1 MKTINKLFA
10 LLFLIPALANAE
22 VPSGYYKDAESKNKA
37 ALLAALC
44 DIVGPHTHL
53 TYKEVWSA
61 YYDTDI
67 KPGTSNKIW
76 DMYSSTTNFTVGSD
90 QCGGN
95 YKREGDCYNREHS
108 MPKSWFNDAY
118 PMYSDLFHLYP
129 TDGYVNNRRDNFPFG
144 ETDRPTYTSNN
155 GFSKVG
161 PCSFPGY
168 SGTVFEPDDEY
179 KGDFARTYFY
189 MAACYNDK
197 IASWNSDM
205 LAGNKYPAYTTWA
218 VNLLMKWNEQ
228 DPVSQKEIDRNEAVY
243 SYQHNRNPF
252 IDHPELADYIWGDKQ
267 NEGWVPG
274 GVVEP
279 QIISPYDGDTYDLGV
294 TSIGKSVEQKINVK
308 AQGLTKSLSVSVSG
322 TGFWVSTNSISAN
335 SANSANGE
343 TITVRYTSQTAT
355 EATGT
360 LTIKSDEAQS
370 VVTLKAQA
378 VDGIP
383 ALSATNIGTDRFTA
397 NWVDIDQ
404 DGSNYTL
411 SVFLA
416 DGATALPGYPKQVA
430 AAAQKYEVTGL
441 DYSATYKYS
450 LTNSSGQ
457 KSNVVTVTTAAPNRE
472 ISFELPESGLVF
484 SSQPN
489 VASAPLSVTI
499 YSEYIEENEIE
510 VSVTGAFE
518 ISEDKSNWNS
528 ALYIPTKDTEDFGA
542 RIYVRMKA
550 QPAGSYSGTLS
561 ASTPTVAG
569 TDADITGTVAAPV
582 TFFEDFEA
590 PATELNGYGGGP
602 YEGNA
607 CQWELTN
614 AGIYNNDSKDNKNGK
629 QSVRVRTDKSTKGTL
644 EMLESKQDGAGVVT
658 FLAAPYGSDEAAT
671 VVLYQSVSNGPWE
684 KVEEFDIPKGD
695 LEEYTAIVNVSGPV
709 KFKFEQTAGNRLN
722 IDDVTITA
730 YTMSSVNAIES
741 SDWDAYCTA
750 GQLHIETAVPSVIH
764 VYSID
769 ARQVY
774 GENVAGSTS
783 ISLPTGYYIVVN
795 GNDSRNVIVK

>member
-10 LLFLIPALANAE
+10 LLFLLPALANAE
-22 VPSGYYKDAESKNKA
+22 APSGYYKDAEGKNKA

-44 DIVGPHTHL
+44 DIVGPHTDVGYDGL
-53 TYKEVWSA
+53 WEVYKKSDVH
-61 YYDTDI
+61 
-67 KPGTSNKIW
+67 PGTNKVW
-76 DMYSSTTNFTVGSD
+76 DMYSTATFIVGQK
-90 QCGGN
+90 QCGN
-95 YKREGDCYNREHS
+95 YKNVGDCYNREHS
-108 MPKSWFNDAY
+108 MPKSWFDKRSPMKSDA
-118 PMYSDLFHLYP
+118 FHIYP
-129 TDGYVNNRRDNFPFG
+129 TDGKVNGQRSNYPYG
-144 ETDRPTYTSNN
+144 ECANGTSLSN
-155 GFSKVG
+155 GSIKG
-161 PCSFPGY
+161 LGKLGKSTFPGY

-252 IDHPELADYIWGDKQ
+252 IDHPELADYIWGDKK

-279 QIISPYDGDTYDLGV
+279 QIISPYDGETYDLGI
-294 TSIGKSVEQKINVK
+294 TAIGKSVEHGITVK

-355 EATGT
+355 AATGT

-416 DGATALPGYPKQVA
+416 DGITALPGYPKQVA
-430 AAAQKYEVTGL
+430 AATQKYEVTGL
-441 DYSATYKYS
+441 DYSASYKYS

-489 VASAPLSVTI
+489 VASAPLSATI
-499 YSEYIEENEIE
+499 YSEYVEEDEIE

-590 PATELNGYGGGP
+590 PATKLSGYGGGP

-629 QSVRVRTDKSTKGTL
+629 QSVRVRTDNSTKGTL

-722 IDDVTITA
+722 IDDVKITS
-730 YTMSSVNAIES
+730 YTMSSVNAIEQPE
-741 SDWDAYCTA
+741 WDAYCAA
-750 GQLHIETAVPSVIH
+750 GQLRVETSVPSTIY

-774 GENVAGSTS
+774 GSTVAGSAS
-783 ISLPTGYYIVVN
+783 IPLTAGYYIVVN

>member
-22 VPSGYYKDAESKNKA
+22 APSGYYKDAEGKNKA

-44 DIVGPHTHL
+44 DIVGPHTDVGYDGL
-53 TYKEVWSA
+53 WEVYKKSDVH
-61 YYDTDI
+61 
-67 KPGTSNKIW
+67 PGTNKVW
-76 DMYSSTTNFTVGSD
+76 DMYSTATFIVGQK
-90 QCGGN
+90 QCGN
-95 YKREGDCYNREHS
+95 YKNVGDCYNREHS
-108 MPKSWFNDAY
+108 MPKSWFDERSPMKSDA
-118 PMYSDLFHLYP
+118 FHIYP
-129 TDGYVNNRRDNFPFG
+129 TDGKVNGQRSNYPYG
-144 ETDRPTYTSNN
+144 ECANGTSLSN
-155 GFSKVG
+155 GSIKG
-161 PCSFPGY
+161 LGKLGKSTFPGY

-267 NEGWVPG
+267 DEGWVPG

-279 QIISPYDGDTYDLGV
+279 QIISPYDGDTYDLGI
-294 TSIGKSVEQKINVK
+294 TAIGKSIEQKITVK

-355 EATGT
+355 EVTGS
-360 LTIKSDEAQS
+360 LTIKSDEAQA

-383 ALSATNIGTDRFTA
+383 ALNATNIGADRFTA
-397 NWVDIDQ
+397 NWIDIDQ

-416 DGATALPGYPKQVA
+416 DGFTALPGYPKQVA
-430 AAAQKYEVTGL
+430 AATQKYEVTGL

-499 YSEYIEENEIE
+499 YSEYVEEDEIE

-528 ALYIPTKDTEDFGA
+528 TLEVSTKDTEDFGA

-590 PATELNGYGGGP
+590 PVTELSGYDGGP

-607 CQWELTN
+607 CLWELTN
-614 AGIYNNDSKDNKNGK
+614 AGIYNERNGDKKNGK
-629 QSVRVRTDKSTKGTL
+629 QSVRTDKSKEGTL

-658 FLAAPYGSDEAAT
+658 FLAAPYGTDEAAT
-671 VVLYQSVSNGPWE
+671 VVLYQSVSNGSWE
-684 KVEEFDIPKGD
+684 KVKEFNVSEGSLK
-695 LEEYTAIVNVSGPV
+695 EYSATVNVAGPV
-709 KFKFEQTAGNRLN
+709 RFKFEQTAGNRMN

-764 VYSID
+764 IYSID

>member
-22 VPSGYYKDAESKNKA
+22 VPSGYYKDAEGKNKA

-44 DIVGPHTHL
+44 DIVGPHTRL

-90 QCGGN
+90 QCGN
-95 YKREGDCYNREHS
+95 NKREGDCYNREHS

-129 TDGYVNNRRDNFPFG
+129 TDGYVNNRRGNFPFG

-161 PCSFPGY
+161 SSSFPGY

-294 TSIGKSVEQKINVK
+294 TSIDKSVEQKITVK
-308 AQGLTKSLSVSVSG
+308 AQGLTKNLSVSVSG

-355 EATGT
+355 AATGT
-360 LTIKSDEAQS
+360 LTIKSDEAQT

-416 DGATALPGYPKQVA
+416 DGVTALPGYPKQVA
-430 AAAQKYEVTGL
+430 AATQKYEVTGL
-441 DYSATYKYS
+441 DYSASYKYS

-561 ASTPTVAG
+561 ASTPTVVG

-590 PATELNGYGGGP
+590 PATGLRGYKGGK

-607 CQWELTN
+607 CLWQLTN

-629 QSVRVRTDKSTKGTL
+629 QSVRTDNSTKGTL

-671 VVLYQSVSNGPWE
+671 VVLYQSVSNGTWE

-695 LEEYTAIVNVSGPV
+695 MEEYTAIVNVSGPV
-709 KFKFEQTAGNRLN
+709 KFKFEQTARSRLN
-722 IDDVTITA
+722 IDDVKITS
-730 YTMSSVNAIES
+730 YTMSSVNAIEQPE
-741 SDWDAYCTA
+741 WDAYCAA
-750 GQLHIETAVPSVIH
+750 GQLRVETSVPSTIY

-774 GENVAGSTS
+774 GSTVAGSAS
-783 ISLPTGYYIVVN
+783 IPLTAGYYIVVN

>member
-1 MKTINKLFA
+1 M
-10 LLFLIPALANAE
+10 
-22 VPSGYYKDAESKNKA
+22 
-37 ALLAALC
+37 
-44 DIVGPHTHL
+44 
-53 TYKEVWSA
+53 
-61 YYDTDI
+61 
-67 KPGTSNKIW
+67 
-76 DMYSSTTNFTVGSD
+76 
-90 QCGGN
+90 
-95 YKREGDCYNREHS
+95 
-108 MPKSWFNDAY
+108 
-118 PMYSDLFHLYP
+118 
-129 TDGYVNNRRDNFPFG
+129 
-144 ETDRPTYTSNN
+144 
-155 GFSKVG
+155 
-161 PCSFPGY
+161 
-168 SGTVFEPDDEY
+168 
-179 KGDFARTYFY
+179 
-189 MAACYNDK
+189 
-197 IASWNSDM
+197 
-205 LAGNKYPAYTTWA
+205 
-218 VNLLMKWNEQ
+218 
-228 DPVSQKEIDRNEAVY
+228 
-243 SYQHNRNPF
+243 
-252 IDHPELADYIWGDKQ
+252 
-267 NEGWVPG
+267 PG

-279 QIISPYDGDTYDLGV
+279 QIISPYDGDIYDLGI
-294 TSIGKSVEQKINVK
+294 TAIGKSIEQKITVK

-355 EATGT
+355 EATGS
-360 LTIKSDEAQS
+360 LTIKSDEAQA

-383 ALSATNIGTDRFTA
+383 ALNATNIGADRFTA
-397 NWVDIDQ
+397 NWIDIDQ

-416 DGATALPGYPKQVA
+416 DGVTALPGYPKQVA
-430 AAAQKYEVTGL
+430 AATQKYEVTGL

-499 YSEYIEENEIE
+499 YSEYVEEDEIE
-510 VSVTGAFE
+510 VSATGAFE
-518 ISEDKSNWNS
+518 ISENKSNWNS
-528 ALYIPTKDTEDFGA
+528 TLEVSTKDTEDFGA

-590 PATELNGYGGGP
+590 PATELDGYKGGP

-607 CQWELTN
+607 CLWELTN
-614 AGIYNNDSKDNKNGK
+614 AGIYNERNGDKKNGK
-629 QSVRVRTDKSTKGTL
+629 QSVRTDKSKEGTL
-644 EMLESKQDGAGVVT
+644 EMLESKQDGAGIVT
-658 FLAAPYGSDEAAT
+658 FLAAPYGTDEAAT
-671 VVLYQSVSNGPWE
+671 VVLYQSVSNGSWE
-684 KVEEFDIPKGD
+684 KVKEFNVSEGSLK
-695 LEEYTAIVNVSGPV
+695 EYSATVNVAGPV
-709 KFKFEQTAGNRLN
+709 RFKFEQTAGNRMN

-764 VYSID
+764 IYSID

>member
-1 MKTINKLFA
+1 MKTFNKLFA

-22 VPSGYYKDAESKNKA
+22 APSGYYKDAEGKNKA

-355 EATGT
+355 AATGT
-360 LTIKSDEAQS
+360 LTIKSDEAQT

-416 DGATALPGYPKQVA
+416 DGVTALPGYPKQMA
-430 AAAQKYEVTGL
+430 AATQKYEVTGL
-441 DYSATYKYS
+441 DYSASYKYS

-518 ISEDKSNWNS
+518 ISENKSNWNS

-590 PATELNGYGGGP
+590 PATEFGYKGGK

-607 CQWELTN
+607 CLWQLTN
-614 AGIYNNDSKDNKNGK
+614 AGIYNNDPKDNKNGK
-629 QSVRVRTDKSTKGTL
+629 QSVRTRTDKSNQGTL

-658 FLAAPYGSDEAAT
+658 FLAAPYGTDEAAT
-671 VVLYQSVSNGPWE
+671 IVLYQSVSNGSWE
-684 KVEEFDIPKGD
+684 KVKEFNVSEGSLK
-695 LEEYTAIVNVSGPV
+695 EYSATVNVAGPV
-709 KFKFEQTAGNRLN
+709 RFKFEQTAGNRMN

-730 YTMSSVNAIES
+730 YTMSSVNAIEQPE
-741 SDWDAYCTA
+741 WDAYCAA
-750 GQLHIETAVPSVIH
+750 GQLRVETSVPSTIY

-769 ARQVY
+769 AKQVY
-774 GENVAGSTS
+774 GSTVTGSAS
-783 ISLPTGYYIVVN
+783 IPLTAGYYIVVN

>member
-1 MKTINKLFA
+1 MKTINKIFV
-10 LLFLIPALANAE
+10 LLFMLPAFAYAE
-22 VPSGYYKDAESKNKA
+22 APAGYYKDAEGKNKA

-44 DIVGPHTHL
+44 DIVGPHTNVGYDGL
-53 TYKEVWSA
+53 WEVYRES
-61 YYDTDI
+61 DVR
-67 KPGTSNKIW
+67 PGTNKIW

-90 QCGGN
+90 QCGGH
-95 YKREGDCYNREHS
+95 YSGEGDCYNREHS
-108 MPKSWFNDAY
+108 IPQSWFSKASPMKSDA
-118 PMYSDLFHLYP
+118 FHVYP
-129 TDGYVNNRRDNFPFG
+129 TDGYVNNRRGNNPFG
-144 ETDRPTYTSNN
+144 ETDHPTYTSNN

-189 MAACYNDK
+189 MAACYNDR
-197 IASWNSDM
+197 ISGWHSDM
-205 LAGNKYPAYTTWA
+205 LANNKYPVYRTWA

-252 IDHPELADYIWGDKQ
+252 IDHPELADYIWGDRQ

-279 QIISPYDGDTYDLGV
+279 QIISPYDGDTYDLGI
-294 TSIGKSVEQKINVK
+294 TSIGKSVEQKITVK

-322 TGFWVSTNSISAN
+322 TGFWVSTNTISAN
-335 SANSANGE
+335 SANSTNGE
-343 TITVRYTSQTAT
+343 TITVRYTSQSATTAT
-355 EATGT
+355 GS

-383 ALSATNIGTDRFTA
+383 VLNATNIGTDRFTA

-416 DGATALPGYPKQVA
+416 DGVTALPGYPKQVA
-430 AAAQKYEVTGL
+430 ASAQKYEVTGL

-450 LTNSSGQ
+450 LTNNSGQ
-457 KSNVVTVTTAAPNRE
+457 KSNVVTVTTANPNHE

-489 VASAPLSVTI
+489 VPSAPLSVTI
-499 YSEYIEENEIE
+499 YSEYVEEDEIE

-518 ISEDKSNWNS
+518 ISEDKSYWNS
-528 ALYIPTKDTEDFGA
+528 SLEIPTKDTEEFGA
-542 RIYVRMKA
+542 SIYVRMKA

-590 PATELNGYGGGP
+590 PATGLSGYDGGR
-602 YEGNA
+602 YEGTA

-614 AGIYNNDSKDNKNGK
+614 SGIYNKRSGDKKNGA
-629 QSVRVRTDKSTKGTL
+629 QSVCTDKSTKGTL

-658 FLAAPYGSDEAAT
+658 FLAAPYGTDEAAT

-695 LEEYTAIVNVSGPV
+695 MEEYTAIVNVSGPV

-722 IDDVTITA
+722 IDDVKITA
-730 YTMSSVNAIES
+730 YTMSSVSTIEQPE
-741 SDWDAYCTA
+741 WDAYCAA
-750 GQLHIETAVPSVIH
+750 GQLRVETAMPSMIY

-769 ARQVY
+769 AKQVY
-774 GENVAGSTS
+774 GGSIEGSTS
-783 ISLPTGYYIVVN
+783 LSLPAGYYIVVN